1 MHSHFNAKE
10 PAGCPP
16 VAAPNFLSQ
25 HQCRWVPFVLHP
37 LQHLL
42 FVEFPSMA
50 ILAGVSLYLLEVL
63 ICISL
68 IFGDADIF
76 TCDFLKT
83 V

>member
-1 MHSHFNAKE
+1 MHSHFNSKE

-25 HQCRWVPFVLHP
+25 HQGRWVPFVLHP

-50 ILAGVSLYLLEVL
+50 ILAGVKLYLLEVL

>member
-1 MHSHFNAKE
+1 
-10 PAGCPP
+10 
-16 VAAPNFLSQ
+16 
-25 HQCRWVPFVLHP
+25 
-37 LQHLL
+37 
-42 FVEFPSMA
+42 MA
-50 ILAGVSLYLLEVL
+50 ILAGVKLYLLEVL